1 MDGDGSGV
9 VTLAGGHTTGSVL
22 VFVTLPS
29 GKRYAFIG
37 DLTWQLDGIQL
48 PAERPLLLRKMAD
61 SDPEQVRRG
70 LFKGVALAA
79 PLGVLG
85 GARPWVRRGAGRP
98 VAGAGPFEGGLERE
112 GRTLAPDRPQGAARI
127 GTREVLDAVPR
138 PCWRKPR

>member
-1 MDGDGSGV
+1 MDGP
-9 VTLAGGHTTGSVL
+9 GGHTTGSVL

-70 LFKGVALAA
+70 LFKVVALAA

-85 GARPWVRRGAGRP
+85 GGPVRGCAGLRVGLLPVLDPSRVAWNAR
-98 VAGAGPFEGGLERE
+98 GGLWRL
-112 GRTLAPDRPQGAARI
+112 T
-127 GTREVLDAVPR
+127 VPR
-138 PCWRKPR
+138 VQPA